1 MKKLYVLLSIG
12 LFIFLIIQ
20 FPHTMINPGE
30 LSEGHQK
37 LNNECLSCHKPF
49 AGIKNEKCIAC
60 HNLSTIGKDTIGKRH
75 KTQFHQQLSNQL
87 CSSCHSEHQGVFPVQ
102 PLSRFKHELL
112 SETIIQN
119 CNSCHKKPIDNLHKQ
134 VSTNCSSCHQT
145 QNWKNLIPFDHE
157 MLLNKSNCASCH
169 QKPNDNFH
177 TLTKDNCSSCHNT
190 NKWVPSSFD
199 HSAYFMLDQHHN
211 TTCITCHSDAN
222 YSSYTCYGCHEHTE
236 NNMIAEHTEEGVY
249 SIGNCASCHRSGN
262 EHDLKKNLK
271 STNKEENEKD

>member
-87 CSSCHSEHQGVFPVQ
+87 CSSCHSEHQGVFPVH

-119 CNSCHKKPIDNLHKQ
+119 CNSCHKKPIDNIHKQ
-134 VSTNCSSCHQT
+134 VST
-145 QNWKNLIPFDHE
+145 
-157 MLLNKSNCASCH
+157 
-169 QKPNDNFH
+169 
-177 TLTKDNCSSCHNT
+177 NCSSCHNT
-190 NKWVPSSFD
+190 NKWVPSTFD

-236 NNMIAEHTEEGVY
+236 NNMIAEHTEEGIY

-262 EHDLKKNLK
+262 ELDLKKNLK